1 MGERLVQ
8 EYSYQVSTN
17 RLSRMDRAYTRAE
30 LGLVIPELF
39 PENEA
44 GLVPNISV
52 SGLSPRAWS
61 QPFPRDYL
69 NHTTASSFTFQRET
83 HTWKAGVLIAVEHS
97 DSNLSPMRTQGS
109 FTFGAGGGF
118 SAFQNFLRGNPRGHA
133 APHAGIRRRISML

>member
-17 RLSRMDRAYTRAE
+17 RLSRMDRAYTRSE

-44 GLVPNISV
+44 GLVPNILVSV
-52 SGLSPRAWS
+52 LLARAWS

-69 NHTTASSFTFQRET
+69 NHTFASSFTFQRET
-83 HTWKAGVLIAVEHS
+83 HTWKAGALIGVEHS
-97 DSNLSPMRTQGS
+97 DSNLSPI
-109 FTFGAGGGF
+109 AHPGG
-118 SAFQNFLRGNPRGHA
+118 
-133 APHAGIRRRISML
+133 